1 MCSLNF
7 QPFCFVFRFDSDPNV
22 IGVAHQRIR
31 AAYEAC
37 DPKLLVQKPSS
48 LFKDFDVDRSQLS
61 PEEKVE
67 RDAMDA
73 LREMKGSKEQESE
86 ETRSAREDRQ
96 RKLEEESA
104 ADQARWK
111 GAERLDE
118 EGKEQEK
125 RKQQQALDE
134 ENKKK
139 EMEKRAEE
147 ERKQEEER
155 LAQEKLAQEQREAD
169 LLAKK
174 KLDDERL
181 AQEERNKKKH
191 ADQVREAFG
200 DSSSDS
206 EG

>member
-1 MCSLNF
+1 MLT
-7 QPFCFVFRFDSDPNV
+7 QLPTFCFVFRFDSDPNV

-104 ADQARWK
+104 ANQAKWK

-125 RKQQQALDE
+125 RRLDE

-139 EMEKRAEE
+139 EMEKQAEE

-155 LAQEKLAQEQREAD
+155 LAQEKLAQEKREAD

-174 KLDDERL
+174 KQDDERL
-181 AQEERNKKKH
+181 EEANKNRAAQARNLLRN
-191 ADQVREAFG
+191 A
-200 DSSSDS
+200 SSGESDS
-206 EG
+206 DE